1 MSKSR
6 HILDALGDS
15 PEDRMRFVLN
25 TVRDLSAANT
35 PRDFVKTFGEHVGEV
50 IERDRMIV
58 LSRHGVP
65 EGHYLITRNSDW
77 EDAPDPWSERDKLP
91 LLKGGILG
99 DIIYSNEP
107 RVIRDLNVSEEDPAY
122 EYLHDMKELMAA
134 PQYQQRES
142 MTVQVLLRKAGD
154 PFDADQLPEVIWTS
168 NLFGIAVHNSRLGE
182 ELKRAYGI
190 IDEELRVISE
200 LQRALLPPQLPDV
213 QGLELAVHYQT
224 AHRAGGDYYDL
235 FPLEGNRLGM
245 LIADVSGH
253 GAPAA
258 VLMAV
263 THSIARADP
272 ESPTDPALFLNYL
285 NARLAEHY
293 TNQSRAFVTAF
304 YGVYDPASHIL
315 TYGSAG
321 HPPPL
326 VKHRTTGNVDA
337 LELFR
342 NLPLGVEA
350 NAQHAIADVKLTPDD
365 FLVLYTDGLT
375 EARNPQGQLF
385 LEDGLGAAL
394 SQEWRSPH
402 ELVRGVLDAVGEFTN
417 QSQADDD
424 RTLLA
429 ARVR

>member
-1 MSKSR
+1 
-6 HILDALGDS
+6 
-15 PEDRMRFVLN
+15 MRFVLD

-58 LSRHGVP
+58 LSRHNVP

-99 DIIYSNEP
+99 ELIYSNEP
-107 RVIRDLNVSEEDPAY
+107 RIIRDLDVPDDDPAY
-122 EYLHDMKELMAA
+122 EYLHDMHELMTA

-142 MTVQVLLRKAGD
+142 MTVQVFLRKPGN
-154 PFDADQLPEVIWTS
+154 PFDAYQLPEVIWTS

-182 ELKRAYGI
+182 ELRRAYAT

-245 LIADVSGH
+245 LMADVSGH

-263 THSIARADP
+263 THSIARAYPD
-272 ESPTDPALFLNYL
+272 SPTDPARFLNYL
-285 NARLAEHY
+285 NDRLAEHY
-293 TNQSRAFVTAF
+293 TNRSRAFVTAF
-304 YGVYDPASHIL
+304 YGVYDPAGHVL

-326 VKHRTTGNVDA
+326 VKHRKADSVDA
-337 LELFR
+337 LATFTDM
-342 NLPLGVEA
+342 PLGVEA
-350 NAQHAIADVKLTPDD
+350 NAQHTMADIRLTPDD

-375 EARNPQGQLF
+375 EARNPGGQLF
-385 LEDGLGAAL
+385 LEDGLGAAVSKGWGS
-394 SQEWRSPH
+394 SQE
-402 ELVRGVLDAVGEFTN
+402 LVHGVLNAVDEFTN